1 MNVSATDRIGRTA
14 VLHAVLQQNS
24 LSTSHFASRLD
35 SDTRS
40 TSTSDLVERL
50 LQHGADI
57 ETGSYQYASPFLAIM
72 LRDKYINT
80 ARLLL
85 DHGENVNAQG
95 PDKNLDTPLY
105 AAALH
110 NRFDAAK
117 LLLQNGAQRG
127 LAALD
132 ALRYHT
138 G

>member
-105 AAALH
+105 ADALH

-132 ALRYHT
+132 